1 MFSKGGG
8 EALAKTCDVPFL
20 GKGTLKY
27 YKSGP
32 LFWGHLWDYDKCPLN
47 GHVPLIELTMQGL
60 CVVEPTFRGHTESQD
75 QEKCPVNGDVP
86 SIEAN
91 AKWNLHSGDTPR
103 TRKSVP

>member
-47 GHVPLIELTMQGL
+47 GHVPLIELTDARIMCSGAHIQG
-60 CVVEPTFRGHTESQD
+60 TH
-75 QEKCPVNGDVP
+75 
-86 SIEAN
+86 
-91 AKWNLHSGDTPR
+91 
-103 TRKSVP
+103 